1 MHPFHLPNPASVV
14 SHQPA
19 DNLTA
24 LTDFSKPEFIKLPPI
39 RQVTPEQRG
48 SYSSSVT
55 TYDSD
60 MSRRPSVSSI
70 TSSGFHPSRSASPA
84 FSASTLEPQYGVT
97 RSLDRLRLQAGHI
110 QTFPYATP
118 MLDSVATASHTGGKA
133 SKKKREDR
141 KQFSKR
147 AVAGTTSSR
156 VRKSDNE
163 AGNRYCQALDQA
175 DLSRVCREA
184 NGNIERT
191 AAPRHGSP
199 GAWVLLKTNNIS
211 SDVRQDGIEPSRWNK
226 SSVNGSAILII
237 EHSNE
242 LLEDTIGYISSL
254 EERCRGLSAEQFLQ
268 ELGQYKQCLTAAKNT
283 RGEADWKVP
292 TERMG
297 YHH

>member
-1 MHPFHLPNPASVV
+1 
-14 SHQPA
+14 
-19 DNLTA
+19 
-24 LTDFSKPEFIKLPPI
+24 
-39 RQVTPEQRG
+39 
-48 SYSSSVT
+48 
-55 TYDSD
+55 

-84 FSASTLEPQYGVT
+84 FSTSTLEHQYGVT
-97 RSLDRLRLQAGHI
+97 RSLDRLRLQTGHV
-110 QTFPYATP
+110 QPYPYTTP
-118 MLDSVATASHTGGKA
+118 LHDSVAASPHTGGKA

-147 AVAGTTSSR
+147 AVTGTTSSR

-184 NGNIERT
+184 NVNIERT
-191 AAPRHGSP
+191 AAPRHGTP

-242 LLEDTIGYISSL
+242 LLADAIGECDSL
-254 EERCRGLSAEQFLQ
+254 KDRCKSMSHDQIME
-268 ELGQYKQCLTAAKNT
+268 ELGRFQQYLTAATNT
-283 RGEADWKVP
+283 RGEADWKVA
-292 TERMG
+292 TDRMA